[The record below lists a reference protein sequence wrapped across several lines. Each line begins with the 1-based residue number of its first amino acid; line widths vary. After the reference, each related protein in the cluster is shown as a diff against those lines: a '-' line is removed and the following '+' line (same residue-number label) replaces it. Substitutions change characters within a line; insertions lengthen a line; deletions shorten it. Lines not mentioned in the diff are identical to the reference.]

1 MVVGRDRGRWRP
13 IVRAIVQKAKADTRA
28 NGAHVALLRVVR
40 SLRAFTIAD
49 EVLELFANEP
59 YRRHE
64 QAVVPDDRLF
74 FLTHNAYMARGLT
87 ARQRMAC
94 AEVHYRHQATAFDG
108 AFHDSVYDGSGLTL
122 WAVEV
127 DGVRYEVRLT
137 IGNDVLYEGG
147 LSTALLVD
155 DVRVCVL
162 SFSRVEGA
170 DIGQGPGPRLLV
182 GRNQLDAGRD
192 YQSVFN
198 RAFNHSHPARFCFA
212 AISGV
217 ALALGDSVV
226 AGVRPEVHPGYKA
239 ALAGTFEGTY
249 RTFWESF
256 SGTPI
261 GPVAYEIPV
270 PFALTPLA
278 DLSVKARRR
287 AVLRRRHLD
296 AVRDSARDAIVSHL
310 VGAAGRPAA
319 SPDAAFLVPPADEPM
334 VTIPVDHV

>member
-1 MVVGRDRGRWRP
+1 MVVGTDRGRWRP

-28 NGAHVALLRVVR
+28 NGAHVALLRVAR
-40 SLRAFTIAD
+40 SVRAFAMAD
-49 EVLELFANEP
+49 EVVALFANEP

-87 ARQRMAC
+87 ARQRLAC
-94 AEVHYRHQATAFDG
+94 AEVHYLHQVTAFDR

-122 WAVEV
+122 WSVEV
-127 DGVRYEVRLT
+127 DGVRYEIRLT
-137 IGNDVLYEGG
+137 TGNDVLYEGG
-147 LSTALLVD
+147 LSTAFLVD
-155 DVRVCVL
+155 DVRVCVQ

-170 DIGQGPGPRLLV
+170 DIGQSPGPRLFV
-182 GRNQLDAGRD
+182 ARNQLDAGRD
-192 YQSVFN
+192 YQSAFN

-212 AISGV
+212 AIAGV
-217 ALALGDSVV
+217 ALALGDSLV
-226 AGVRPEVHPGYKA
+226 AGVRPEVHPGYKH

-249 RTFWESF
+249 GTFWESF
-256 SGTPI
+256 SGTPV

-296 AVRDSARDAIVSHL
+296 VVRDSAREAIVSHL
-310 VGAAGRPAA
+310 VGAGRPPAA
-319 SPDAAFLVPPADEPM
+319 HPGTPFSTPAADEPM
-334 VTIPVDHV
+334 VTIAAEHV